1 MQLQREQG
9 SDYLVKLR
17 VLTKPVPLGG
27 GDMDES
33 TILNT
38 DSHPGWNVITHSV
51 TSVQV
56 TCWQGYIDL
65 SGYTR
70 EDQTWFTRSVQ
81 LQGVPF
87 LSASITPTNLGP
99 IYMHDIVSVIP
110 LTDDQLSSLA
120 LVSVYPGGMGF
131 AGVTTD
137 IDSQDIIWGRFSRLS
152 QSQAAANGLLRLDG
166 QEFYGTNNGTAS
178 DKIYLYRVFAN
189 PAILDASQGFT
200 TGPSAF
206 VLSGAV
212 DTEPDLEYIMR
223 LKRSYELAGPYS

>member
-1 MQLQREQG
+1 MLM
-9 SDYLVKLR
+9 VKLR
-17 VLTKPVPLGG
+17 VLTKPVPFGG
-27 GDMDES
+27 GDMNES
-33 TILNT
+33 TVLDT
-38 DSHPGWNVITHSV
+38 DDYQGWEVITHSV

-56 TCWQGYIDL
+56 TCWQSYIDL

-70 EDQTWFTRSVQ
+70 EEQTWFTRSVQ

-87 LSASITPTNLGP
+87 LSATISPSNLGP
-99 IYMHDIVSVIP
+99 IYMHDIVSIIP
-110 LTDDQLSSLA
+110 LTDDQLASLA
-120 LVSVYPGGMGF
+120 YVITYPGGLQTNP
-131 AGVTTD
+131 VVSD
-137 IDSQDIIWGRFSRLS
+137 IDSQDIIWGRFTRLS

-223 LKRSYELAGPYS
+223 LKRSYELAGPFS